1 MPEEK
6 LKPSEEL
13 IDVGETEGAE
23 INLDKKGVPEKLE
36 EPKEEL
42 SLIHI

>member
-6 LKPSEEL
+6 QKPSEEL

-23 INLDKKGVPEKLE
+23 INLDEKAT
-36 EPKEEL
+36 
-42 SLIHI
+42 

>member
-6 LKPSEEL
+6 KDL

-23 INLDKKGVPEKLE
+23 INLDDKGEFAASHHRGDL
-36 EPKEEL
+36 
-42 SLIHI
+42 

>member
-6 LKPSEEL
+6 KNEDL

-23 INLDKKGVPEKLE
+23 INLDEKVVL
-36 EPKEEL
+36 K
-42 SLIHI
+42 ITV